1 MTLDGWMTRTTDNSA
16 GDNIPN
22 PEIVA
27 LAVQFNDPD
36 LLPKAKTKTR
46 TRLKSSTKVGTIIV
60 YKKNYFSLKKKKSC
74 IPRRFFGNHI
84 LLQQW
89 LKLNRDFTVNE
100 ISKQTS
106 NQILKK
112 EKSIL

>member
-1 MTLDGWMTRTTDNSA
+1 MTRTTDNSA

-36 LLPKAKTKTR
+36 LLPKAKTKKT
-46 TRLKSSTKVGTIIV
+46 TMLLELGLNHLVTKLGTIV
-60 YKKNYFSLKKKKSC
+60 YRGRIISFFKKSC
-74 IPRRFFGNHI
+74 IPRFFGNHI

>member
-36 LLPKAKTKTR
+36 LLPKAKTKT
-46 TRLKSSTKVGTIIV
+46 TMLLELGLNHLVTKIGTIV
-60 YKKNYFSLKKKKSC
+60 YGEKELFLFSKNHAFL
-74 IPRRFFGNHI
+74 
-84 LLQQW
+84 
-89 LKLNRDFTVNE
+89 
-100 ISKQTS
+100 
-106 NQILKK
+106 
-112 EKSIL
+112 

>member
-36 LLPKAKTKTR
+36 LLPKAKTKKT
-46 TRLKSSTKVGTIIV
+46 TMLLELGLNHLEVQKFTEEELFLFS
-60 YKKNYFSLKKKKSC
+60 KNHAFLEGFLVTTYCCNS
-74 IPRRFFGNHI
+74 G
-84 LLQQW
+84 
-89 LKLNRDFTVNE
+89 
-100 ISKQTS
+100 
-106 NQILKK
+106 
-112 EKSIL
+112 